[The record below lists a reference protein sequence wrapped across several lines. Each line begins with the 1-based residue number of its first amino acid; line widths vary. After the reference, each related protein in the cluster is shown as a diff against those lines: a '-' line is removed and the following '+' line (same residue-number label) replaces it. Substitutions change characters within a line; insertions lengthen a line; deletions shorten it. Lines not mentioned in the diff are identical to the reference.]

1 MTRPLL
7 CFCTLLLLAAGCG
20 GGGDVSSAPGG
31 PQSDVMHYEDAN
43 KDAGVDVA
51 EARADRE
58 DRSAGA
64 KIEKSEPGGVS
75 FGGLRIEPDEPIVT
89 STLEAEVEFRH
100 SSANYA
106 SYDIT
111 WYVNGVERVG
121 IRSASLQA
129 KSGRFKKGDL
139 VSFSVSSLT
148 KSGLLVEASSKKVY
162 IGNATPEIVTSAGG
176 RRGLDGLRLKAKD
189 ADGDSVTWA
198 IKAGPPGVSIDADG
212 RVRVVQVDL
221 AEDYD
226 GEVVI
231 TATDPDGARAEFHV
245 PVRIN
250 ASVKQVEAERT
261 VTRVHTRQTMSAA
274 EFEKANLDNLERI
287 EGMTGAEFEAYTK
300 QQEAAEEQ
308 RRK

>member
-1 MTRPLL
+1 L
-7 CFCTLLLLAAGCG
+7 
-20 GGGDVSSAPGG
+20 
-31 PQSDVMHYEDAN
+31 HYEDAN

-51 EARADRE
+51 AARAERA

-64 KIEKSEPGGVS
+64 KLEKPNLGSVS
-75 FGGLRIEPDEPIVT
+75 FGALRIEPEEPIVT
-89 STLEAEVEFRH
+89 STLQAEVEFRH
-100 SSANYA
+100 SSESYA

-111 WYVNGVERVG
+111 WYVNGEERVG
-121 IRSASLQA
+121 IRSAALQA

-148 KSGLLVEASSKKVY
+148 KTGVLVEARSKKVY
-162 IGNATPEIVTSAGG
+162 IGNATPEIVTKAGG

-189 ADGDSVTWA
+189 ADGDSVAWA
-198 IKAGPPGVSIDADG
+198 IQAGPPGVSIDAAG
-212 RVRVVQVDL
+212 RVRVVQTDF

-245 PVRIN
+245 PVKIN
-250 ASVKQVEAERT
+250 ASVKEVKAERT

-274 EFEKANLDNLERI
+274 QFEKANLDNLKRV
-287 EGMTGAEFEAYTK
+287 EGMTEAEFEAYTK
-300 QQEAAEEQ
+300 QQEAAEEK